1 MEIPPLSSNIFGM
14 DHFESVFMGLINFSM
29 SLFPL
34 KYVLELYLVII
45 SFDAII
51 LVYFFCYAHMAFL
64 CHFISSVKLKKKP
77 FHFRFLTFL
86 ISFPSVPY
94 RVSAKPVLFC
104 ATFTLTFIS
113 VTLYG
118 VGQKVHSQD
127 IRKKLG

>member
-1 MEIPPLSSNIFGM
+1 M

-45 SFDAII
+45 LFDAII
-51 LVYFFCYAHMAFL
+51 LVYFCYVHMAFL
-64 CHFISSVKLKKKP
+64 CHFISSVKLKKKKP
-77 FHFRFLTFL
+77 FHFRFLTLL

-94 RVSAKPVLFC
+94 HVSAKPVLFC
-104 ATFTLTFIS
+104 ATFPLTFIS

-127 IRKKLG
+127 MKKLR